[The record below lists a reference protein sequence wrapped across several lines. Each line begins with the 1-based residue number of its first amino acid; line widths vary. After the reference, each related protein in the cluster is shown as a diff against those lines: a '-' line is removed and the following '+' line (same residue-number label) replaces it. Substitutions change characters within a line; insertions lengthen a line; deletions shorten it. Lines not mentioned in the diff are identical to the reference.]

1 MRFSLNHLQNHEVV
15 FKTVFNFFIFFRVFI
30 ENVFFFF
37 SEIYYIDNFVINLRV
52 CSENHLLSVLSTVNK
67 LTHPVKAWE
76 RSKNITFIFSPF
88 SDCFFFFSVFD
99 HFQNRAFPL
108 QFIAKL
114 FKQGENFFSTK
125 LNFFSIKSF

>member
-88 SDCFFFFSVFD
+88 SDCFFFFF
-99 HFQNRAFPL
+99 FQFLIIFKIEHSHCNLLQSCLSKGKTFFP
-108 QFIAKL
+108 Q
-114 FKQGENFFSTK
+114 NFF
-125 LNFFSIKSF
+125 FFQ